1 MLWHQ
6 QTSAVFIKETGR
18 GMTGGESGSKG
29 NRTGSWGAAFNTAL
43 RKQRQ
48 AELFEFEASLIYTVS
63 WSMGNFYLE
72 RKRLP

>member
-48 AELFEFEASLIYTVS
+48 AELCEF
-63 WSMGNFYLE
+63 
-72 RKRLP
+72 RPD